1 MSLLTKYVYSELQTG
16 YQKYVDIEFTYSAG
30 RGRIFWISRPW
41 PAEYLALKMGKLEDK
56 LFYRYCILPV
66 VLKCKQSGE
75 IEETLVITNVNW
87 LMNSGIYN
95 FLLYNVLP
103 ICRDAQ
109 SNIGK
114 PIVLTQYIANCVTYG
129 FVSDLEPLV

>member
-1 MSLLTKYVYSELQTG
+1 
-16 YQKYVDIEFTYSAG
+16 
-30 RGRIFWISRPW
+30 
-41 PAEYLALKMGKLEDK
+41 MGKLEDK
-56 LFYRYCILPV
+56 LFYRYCIFPV

-75 IEETLVITNVNW
+75 IEETSVITNVNW

-103 ICRDAQ
+103 ICRGAQ

-129 FVSDLEPLV
+129 FVSDLEPLVQYGPSLNSPKRHNHSAKNGFVDIDFIVGVVGVVVVVSMRVCLRRGPGD